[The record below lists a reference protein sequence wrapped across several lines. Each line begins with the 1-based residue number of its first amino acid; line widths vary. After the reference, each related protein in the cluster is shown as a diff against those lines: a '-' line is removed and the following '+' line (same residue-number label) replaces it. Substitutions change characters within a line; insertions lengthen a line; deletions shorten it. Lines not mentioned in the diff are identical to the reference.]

1 MAMVTSRRSPTDKA
15 NQRLREESPDLKLK
29 NKDWLA
35 RLENKDGIIL
45 LGGTSVADFRV
56 RVAQSRLRSD
66 MMPSFWSHC
75 GILLEGGKHFI
86 SAPFNFSD
94 VSAIPKCNGVQEC
107 YIEEFDDPDR
117 YPNVAVIRF
126 AKVHDNVQRDLAR
139 VREDRSIID
148 LPALMLPWLGF
159 LWGTTGSANP
169 LQSGI
174 GLPSAALVE
183 TVFAMAGFELTPGLS
198 SASSCP
204 EAIWQSAKWWTQY
217 YEGSV
222 SDAKALSGDEV
233 TTTTADQDGAQD
245 ENQGEAVPA
254 RQEELPAALPMVPTG
269 FAIIRQRAAAAMDF

>member
-1 MAMVTSRRSPTDKA
+1 MVTSRRSPTDKA
-15 NQRLREESPDLKLK
+15 NQRLREQSPDFRL
-29 NKDWLA
+29 NNSDWLA
-35 RLENKDGIIL
+35 QLENKDGIIL

-66 MMPSFWSHC
+66 MMPSFWSLC

-86 SAPFNFSD
+86 SSPFNFSD

-107 YIEEFDDPDR
+107 SIEEYDDPDR

-126 AKVHDNVQRDLAR
+126 AKAHKNLERDLAR
-139 VREDRSIID
+139 VRKDRSIID

-183 TVFAMAGFELTPGLS
+183 TTFAMAGFELTPGLS

-204 EAIWQSAKWWTQY
+204 EAIWQSAKWWTEY
-217 YEGSV
+217 YEGRV

-233 TTTTADQDGAQD
+233 TTSTADQNGAADGN
-245 ENQGEAVPA
+245 EGEALPA
-254 RQEELPAALPMVPTG
+254 SQEELPAVLPMVPTG
-269 FAIIRQRAAAAMDF
+269 FAIIRQRAAAVMDS

>member
-1 MAMVTSRRSPTDKA
+1 MVTSRRSPTDKA
-15 NQRLREESPDLKLK
+15 NQRLREQSSDFRLK
-29 NKDWLA
+29 NSDWLA
-35 RLENKDGIIL
+35 HLENKDGIIL

-66 MMPSFWSHC
+66 MMPSFWSLC

-107 YIEEFDDPDR
+107 SIEEYDDPDR

-126 AKVHDNVQRDLAR
+126 TKAHKNLQRDLAR
-139 VREDRSIID
+139 VRKDRSIID
-148 LPALMLPWLGF
+148 LPALMIPWLGF

-183 TVFAMAGFELTPGLS
+183 TTFAMAGFELTPGLS

-204 EAIWQSAKWWTQY
+204 EAIWQSAKWWTEY
-217 YEGSV
+217 YEGRV
-222 SDAKALSGDEV
+222 SDAEALSGDEV
-233 TTTTADQDGAQD
+233 TTSTADQNGAADG
-245 ENQGEAVPA
+245 NQGGALPA
-254 RQEELPAALPMVPTG
+254 SQEELPAVLPMVPTG
-269 FAIIRQRAAAAMDF
+269 FAIIRQRAAAVMDS